1 LGIFVGVVVA
11 VLAFAASGLAAT
23 EVPKITNL
31 RAKPSTFCAK
41 RTSSCTHPG
50 TSVRFTLSTNAKVR
64 CDIRPR
70 SDNVGSFVEWVKKL
84 KKGPNSVRLQDSRLH
99 PGRWTIRVQA
109 TNNVG
114 SGPIAVTDV
123 HVVKRG

>member
-1 LGIFVGVVVA
+1 MA
-11 VLAFAASGLAAT
+11 VIGATLAFSTAGLAAT

-31 RAKPSTFCAK
+31 RAKPARFCAK
-41 RTSSCTHPG
+41 RTSTCQHPG
-50 TSVRFTLSTNAKVR
+50 TAVKFTVSTNAKVR

-70 SDNVGSFVEWVKKL
+70 FENDGSFVEWVKQL
-84 KKGPNSVRLQDSRLH
+84 PRGANSVRLQDSRLR

-123 HVVKRG
+123 RVVKSG